1 MKVFLKNLFRIAG
14 GAIAIGLILGVV
26 AFSMDNQVYAK
37 WNKVN
42 FNLANGWFHWVDE
55 DYYNDNSKDFD
66 DDYEDSSG
74 RSDYKGDAESKEYL
88 KEAASIDNKET
99 ASGYPITY
107 EGISELEINMLAGK
121 LRIREGDTFSID
133 VSDNGE
139 NRIVSEV
146 KDGKWIIRERSSSSG
161 DAGTL
166 SVFGVDIDLDDMER
180 RTDAVEV
187 NITLPE
193 DFIAKEIDLTVEAGL
208 INADRLSA
216 NIGKLSVGAGS
227 IIIDELHID
236 TKSTYEVAA
245 GNLKISEAVIHNAK
259 IECTV
264 GSVDID
270 GVITGES
277 KISSSMGYIDLDLEG
292 DKEDYDYSINCKL
305 GSLSLNGDRYSGINT
320 QITQKSKAANNMIL
334 SCDLGGID
342 MDID

>member
-1 MKVFLKNLFRIAG
+1 MRVFLKNLFRIAG

-37 WNKVN
+37 WSNVN
-42 FNLANGWFHWVDE
+42 FNLANGWFHWIDE
-55 DYYNDNSKDFD
+55 
-66 DDYEDSSG
+66 DYEDSSD
-74 RSDYKGDAESKEYL
+74 RSDDKIDAETKKYL
-88 KEAASIDNKET
+88 IEAASIDNKDA

-107 EGISELEINMLAGK
+107 KDISELEINMLAGK
-121 LRIREGDTFSID
+121 LQIREGDSFSID
-133 VSDNGE
+133 VSENGA

-146 KDGKWIIRERSSSSG
+146 KDGKWIIREKSSTSG
-161 DAGTL
+161 EAGTL

-187 NITLPE
+187 YITLPE
-193 DFIAKEIDLTVEAGL
+193 DFVARKINLSVEAGL
-208 INADRLSA
+208 IKADMLAADTGRFS
-216 NIGKLSVGAGS
+216 IGAGS
-227 IIIDELHID
+227 IIIDELHMES
-236 TKSTYEVAA
+236 KSTYEVAA
-245 GNLKISEAVIHNAK
+245 GTLKIDDAVIHNVK

-292 DKEDYDYSINCKL
+292 NKEDYDYSIHCKL
-305 GSLSLNGDRYSGINT
+305 GSLSLNGERYSGINT
-320 QITQKSKAANNMIL
+320 QITQKNKAANNMIL